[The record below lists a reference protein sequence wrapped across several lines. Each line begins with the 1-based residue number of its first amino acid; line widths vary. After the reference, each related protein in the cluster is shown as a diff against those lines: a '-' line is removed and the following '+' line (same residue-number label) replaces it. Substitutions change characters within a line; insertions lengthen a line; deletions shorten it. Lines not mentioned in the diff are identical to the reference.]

1 MLSNTAVPKY
11 YGQFRDA
18 VMAGKIP
25 VNEKVSMQMNRIDKL
40 IANPGVYY
48 DDKAIDGYV
57 AFCNN
62 ELTLTDGEDLTLLDS
77 FMLWAEDL
85 LSWYYFEE
93 VSVYDPNTKKY
104 VTKMKKRRLR
114 NKQYLIVGRGA
125 AKSVY
130 IASLQAYVCIID
142 TSTTDGVVTAP
153 TMKMALET
161 TGPITT
167 AITRRRGPL
176 FKFLTMGSLQ
186 NTTGDRAL
194 RQKLCSTKEGIKNFL
209 TNSIIRILPMTI
221 DRLQGLRCKI
231 ATIDEWLSGD
241 IREDVV
247 GAIEGG
253 ASKIDD
259 YLIVAVSSEGTVR
272 NGPGDD
278 IKMELDK
285 ILKGEYEDEHTS
297 IWWYKL
303 DDVKEV
309 GNPATWLKANPNI
322 GYTVSYDAYE
332 KDVKRAE
339 HVPSAR
345 NDILAKRFGLP
356 LEGYT
361 YFFTYAETKAVE
373 RMLNFDGRICAMG
386 SDLSQGDDFCAFTF
400 LFPLG
405 GDHYGVKT
413 RSYISSLTLMRLP
426 PSLRMKYEEFRK
438 EGSLEVI
445 DCNVLNMTTV
455 YQDLEQFILRHNY
468 QVLAHGYDPYNADEF
483 VKEWAA
489 FHGPFGIECVKQGA
503 KTETVPLGELKTLAS
518 ERLLEFD
525 EQLMEFTMG
534 NCITLEDTNGN
545 RKLLKRRREEKID
558 NVAAL
563 LDAWV
568 AYKRNYQI
576 FDI

>member
-11 YGQFRDA
+11 YGRFREA
-18 VMAGKIP
+18 VLAGERP
-25 VNEKVSMQMNRIDKL
+25 VNQKIEMQMNRIDRL
-40 IANPGVYY
+40 IANPGIYY
-48 DDKAIDGYV
+48 DDKAIDGFV
-57 AFCNN
+57 AFCNS
-62 ELTLTDGEDLTLLDS
+62 ELTLTDGSDLELTEE
-77 FMLWAEDL
+77 FKLWAEDL
-85 LSWYYFEE
+85 LAWYYFEE
-93 VSVYDPNTKKY
+93 ITVYDPKKKCR
-104 VTKMKKRRLR
+104 VKKMRKRRLR
-114 NKQYLIVGRGA
+114 HKQYLIVGRGA
-125 AKSVY
+125 AKSIY
-130 IASLQAYVCIID
+130 AACLQAYICIID
-142 TSTTDGVVTAP
+142 TATTDGVVTAP

-161 TGPITT
+161 TGPLVT
-167 AITRRRGPL
+167 AITRKRGPL
-176 FKFLTMGSLQ
+176 FKFLTIGSLQ

-231 ATIDEWLSGD
+231 ATVDEWLSGD
-241 IREDVV
+241 IKEDVV

-253 ASKIDD
+253 ASKLDD
-259 YLIVAVSSEGTVR
+259 YLIICVSSEGTVR

-285 ILKGEYEDEHTS
+285 ILKGEYIADQTS

-309 GNPATWLKANPNI
+309 AYPELWVKANPNI
-322 GYTVSYDAYE
+322 GITISYDAYQ
-332 KDVKRAE
+332 KDVERAE
-339 HVPSAR
+339 SVPSAR

-373 RMLNFDGRICAMG
+373 RRLNFSHRICAMG

-405 GDHYGVKT
+405 GDHYGVKV

-426 PSLRMKYEEFRK
+426 LSMRVKYEEFIK
-438 EGSLEVI
+438 EGSLCVL
-445 DCNVLNMTTV
+445 DCSVLNMEQV
-455 YQDLEQFILRHNY
+455 YQDLEEFIIQNDY
-468 QVLAHGYDPYNADEF
+468 QVLCHGYDPYNADKFIESW
-483 VKEWAA
+483 VAY
-489 FHGPFGIECVKQGA
+489 HGPFGVEVVKQGA
-503 KTETVPLGELKTLAS
+503 RTETVPLGELKTLAS

-525 EQLMEFTMG
+525 ESLMEFTMG

-568 AYKRNYQI
+568 AYKRNI
-576 FDI
+576 GLFS